1 MFQYVQRRY
10 LIEDLSIR
18 SSRIFMLTLLWYSW
32 MHCRWRI
39 PGFRIP
45 LECTTVAD
53 WYQQC
58 WISMHMHARVFRGS
72 TSSSIEIGSQLR
84 TVSICHFHW
93 IIMKR
98 AFDILVFRARTLEF
112 STSDWSGSAS
122 LFLEVKLLQQLHRYI
137 CRLFYRALLPGSC
150 SFWYQNFGKSGQ
162 CLPVKLRCMQV
173 PVESEPWDGRP
184 SSFFR
189 SRSGY
194 MFIWSWSLWFFN
206 LNLL

>member
-58 WISMHMHARVFRGS
+58 WISCICTHVFSGGS

-98 AFDILVFRARTLEF
+98 ALTSWCSEPELLSF

-122 LFLEVKLLQQLHRYI
+122 LFLEVKLLQQLRRYLR
-137 CRLFYRALLPGSC
+137 RLFHRALLPGSC
-150 SFWYQNFGKSGQ
+150 SFWYQN
-162 CLPVKLRCMQV
+162 C
-173 PVESEPWDGRP
+173 
-184 SSFFR
+184 R
-189 SRSGY
+189 SLDRST
-194 MFIWSWSLWFFN
+194 W
-206 LNLL
+206 